1 MFMNTDV
8 RINISHNSHTD
19 KVWTFLSWTKKLKPH
34 DYNIFQKV
42 LQNLSTMMFS
52 SMTGRQTL
60 TTQIPETLL
69 PHRHSSLAPD
79 HIFAARCASVYVF
92 GFFPVGYSRK
102 DIHSFHRK
110 SNFAF
115 SGNFITSS
123 ATPYKL
129 ECSPLAYV
137 APLLAFYLIEWWS
150 ECPPINVCKWP

>member
-19 KVWTFLSWTKKLKPH
+19 KVWSFLSWTKKLKPH
-34 DYNIFQKV
+34 DYNIFLKV
-42 LQNLSTMMFS
+42 LQNLSSMTFS
-52 SMTGRQTL
+52 SMMGKQTL

-69 PHRHSSLAPD
+69 PHRPSSLAPD
-79 HIFAARCASVYVF
+79 HIFAAWFASVYVL
-92 GFFPVGYSRK
+92 GLFPVVYSRK

-123 ATPYKL
+123 ATSYKL
-129 ECSPLAYV
+129 RCSPLACV
-137 APLLAFYLIEWWS
+137 ALMLAFQSIEWWS

>member
-19 KVWTFLSWTKKLKPH
+19 KVWTLLSWTKKLKPH

-42 LQNLSTMMFS
+42 LQNLSTMTFS

-69 PHRHSSLAPD
+69 PHRPSSLAPD
-79 HIFAARCASVYVF
+79 HIFATWCPSVDVL
-92 GFFPVGYSRK
+92 GFFPDGYSRK

-123 ATPYKL
+123 ATSYKL
-129 ECSPLAYV
+129 GCSPLAYV
-137 APLLAFYLIEWWS
+137 APRLAFQSIKWWS
-150 ECPPINVCKWP
+150 ECPPTNVWKWP